1 MSNDKLNRIIK
12 DGETMNKSTLA
23 DLKLPNRFEAKLKRD
38 IDYLLAYE
46 GLALEKIILFG
57 SCARGDY
64 KVTSDIDL
72 LVVTSLS
79 TLRYIRGDI
88 ASELDEAID
97 GVRTDVIFYGREV
110 FETSD
115 SLLMRQIRKEGVML
129 YDALQ

>member
-1 MSNDKLNRIIK
+1 MNNDKLNRIIK
-12 DGETMNKSTLA
+12 DGETMNKRVLA

-46 GLALEKIILFG
+46 GLKLEKIILFG

-72 LVVTSLS
+72 LVVTTQSIE
-79 TLRYIRGDI
+79 RYIRGDI

-115 SLLMRQIRKEGVML
+115 SLLMREIRKEGVL
-129 YDALQ
+129 IYDALQ